1 MPKARD
7 TGRTRPDTIDNPL
20 RRRLLAGGTAAL
32 LTGAAIATT
41 ARSAPGAACDDA
53 ELLRLCRALVAQ
65 ALAID
70 AISNEPE
77 YDQPDI
83 ITPQS
88 IDHEERLAAAD
99 SVWFRLTEKIT
110 DIPART
116 PEGVQAKAGAM
127 LNVLDRVV
135 LINIGS
141 TLDDVATGDEG
152 EIEDRMAL
160 SLARDVLAGRA
171 AA

>member
-1 MPKARD
+1 MTFEVER
-7 TGRTRPDTIDNPL
+7 
-20 RRRLLAGGTAAL
+20 
-32 LTGAAIATT
+32 
-41 ARSAPGAACDDA
+41 
-53 ELLRLCRALVAQ
+53 

-70 AISNEPE
+70 AIADEPE
-77 YDQPDI
+77 PDEPG
-83 ITPQS
+83 ITPES
-88 IDHEERLAAAD
+88 IDYEERIAAAD
-99 SVWFRLTEKIT
+99 SVWWRLAEKIT

-135 LINIGS
+135 LISIGS
-141 TLDDVATGDEG
+141 TLDDIVTGDEG